1 MSKDA
6 WLNEMRA
13 LAERL
18 GFAPNAKTFKQ
29 DPASYTG
36 HFGDVMMVVR
46 VALTGRTN
54 TPDLYE
60 ILETYGKM
68 RIERR
73 IARALEYAASG
84 NTGVFGNGGRKDK
97 LMDKGKMR

>member
-1 MSKDA
+1 
-6 WLNEMRA
+6 MRG

-18 GFAPNAKTFKQ
+18 GFARDAKTFKKI
-29 DPASYTG
+29 PGVFKG

-60 ILETYGKM
+60 ILHTYGTD
-68 RIERR
+68 RIGGGSRR
-73 IARALEYAASG
+73 RSITAE
-84 NTGVFGNGGRKDK
+84 
-97 LMDKGKMR
+97 